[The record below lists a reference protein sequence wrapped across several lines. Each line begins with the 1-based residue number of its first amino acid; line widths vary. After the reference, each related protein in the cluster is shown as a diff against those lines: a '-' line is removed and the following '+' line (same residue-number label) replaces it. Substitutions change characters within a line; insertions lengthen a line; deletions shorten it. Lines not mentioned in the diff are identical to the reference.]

1 VIGYNDLVSHPL
13 DTNKLNNFIARLFI
27 PCVKNIDGTHK
38 QHPLKTT
45 TVNYT
50 QINTTSLDEI
60 KTKLI
65 AKHEDNSN
73 QDIENTV
80 GDNIIIGGFNME
92 GMPEHEISTSLHNM
106 GISNV
111 DEGVFEV
118 DMNSIKQ
125 WQKELD
131 PNISGVKY
139 SFIRE

>member
-1 VIGYNDLVSHPL
+1 MIGYNDLVSHPL
-13 DTNKLNNFIARLFI
+13 DTNKLNNLIACLFI

-60 KTKLI
+60 KTTLI

-73 QDIENTV
+73 QEIENTV
-80 GDNIIIGGFNME
+80 GDNIIIGGFNLE
-92 GMPEHEISTSLHNM
+92 GMPEHEVSTSLRNM
-106 GISNV
+106 GVSDV
-111 DEGVFEV
+111 QDGVMEV
-118 DMNSIKQ
+118 DDNNLKQ
-125 WQKELD
+125 WQEELD

-139 SFIRE
+139 SFIRQ